1 MIASPQLIIALA
13 LAVGLFGLLIGSFL
27 NVVVYRVP
35 NGLSIVSPPSACPG
49 CGGQIRPRDNIP
61 VLSWL
66 LLRGKC
72 RQCREP
78 ISARYPLVELG
89 TGLAF
94 AAVTVWVV
102 DSTSSTSGIS
112 LIEPGLSL
120 IEPVEITA
128 GILMLIAYLYLAAI
142 SIALALIDADTHRL
156 PNVIV
161 MPSYLVAAALLSA
174 SALLAGG
181 LEALLLAAIGGASMW
196 AFYFALAFF
205 YPAGMGLGDVKLAGL
220 LGIYLGFLGIGPL
233 LVGAFG
239 AFLLGGVYALILI
252 WMKRAGRKSGIP
264 FGPWMLLGAWLG
276 ILAGEG
282 LWGGYLG
289 LIGL

>member
-1 MIASPQLIIALA
+1 MSLLPQLYIAFA

-49 CGGQIRPRDNIP
+49 CGMQIRPLDNIP

-66 LLRGKC
+66 LLRGRC

-78 ISARYPLVELG
+78 ISVRYPLVELG

-102 DSTSSTSGIS
+102 VSTSSTSGSDSNRGAI
-112 LIEPGLSL
+112 
-120 IEPVEITA
+120 A
-128 GILMLIAYLYLAAI
+128 GALMLVAYLYLAAI
-142 SIALALIDADTHRL
+142 SIALALIDSDTHRL
-156 PNVIV
+156 PNIIV
-161 MPSYLVAAALLSA
+161 MPSYLVAAVLLTA
-174 SALLAGG
+174 SALFGG
-181 LEALLLAAIGGASMW
+181 DFEALLLAIVGGMAMW
-196 AFYFALAFF
+196 TFYFALAFA
-205 YPAGMGLGDVKLAGL
+205 YPAGMGFGDVKLAGL
-220 LGIYLGFLGIGPL
+220 LGLYLGFLGVGPL
-233 LVGAFG
+233 LIGAFG
-239 AFLLGGVYALILI
+239 AFVLGGVYSLILI
-252 WMKRAGRKSGIP
+252 WLKRAGRKSGIP

-276 ILAGEG
+276 IFLGEV

>member
-1 MIASPQLIIALA
+1 MTASPQLLMTLA
-13 LAVGLFGLLIGSFL
+13 LAVGAIGLLIGSFL

-49 CGGQIRPRDNIP
+49 CGEQIRPRDNIP

-72 RQCREP
+72 RECREP

-94 AAVTVWVV
+94 AAVTVWLVV
-102 DSTSSTSGIS
+102 STSSTNGNSTTSGA
-112 LIEPGLSL
+112 PVNG
-120 IEPVEITA
+120 PVEIVA
-128 GILMLIAYLYLAAI
+128 GILMLVAYLYLAAI
-142 SIALALIDADTHRL
+142 SIALALIDSDTHRL

-161 MPSYLVAAALLSA
+161 MPSYLVAAVLLTA
-174 SALLAGG
+174 SALLSQDF
-181 LEALLLAAIGGASMW
+181 EALLLAAIGGIAMW
-196 AFYFALAFF
+196 TFYFALAFA
-205 YPAGMGLGDVKLAGL
+205 YPDGMGFGDVKLAGL
-220 LGIYLGFLGIGPL
+220 LGIYLGFLGLGPL
-233 LVGAFG
+233 LIGGFG
-239 AFLLGGVYALILI
+239 AFLLGGVYALVLI

-276 ILAGEG
+276 IIAGEFI
-282 LWGGYLG
+282 WGGYLG
-289 LIGL
+289 LLGL